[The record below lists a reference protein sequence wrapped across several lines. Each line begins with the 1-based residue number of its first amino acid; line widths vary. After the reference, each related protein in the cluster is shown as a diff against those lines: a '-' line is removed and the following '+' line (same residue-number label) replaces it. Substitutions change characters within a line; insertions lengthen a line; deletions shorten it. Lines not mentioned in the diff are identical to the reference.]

1 MNPDAAGEVI
11 QATGSR
17 VSCSMRKFTT
27 LAISL
32 LSLCA
37 PAGAADISSYAF
49 VEHDG
54 TLRVDGR
61 TIHLYG
67 IHIPPTEDNC
77 RTNER
82 PVRCTSRAAQ
92 ALEFKIA
99 GFVRCEPTAR
109 HDDGSVTALCRA
121 DGEDLSA
128 YLLRRGWALALPNA
142 PFEYVA
148 LERIARQH
156 NVGVW
161 GIQIDR
167 IPRGSR

>member
-1 MNPDAAGEVI
+1 MNWKVVLVI
-11 QATGSR
+11 QAAGSC
-17 VSCSMRKFTT
+17 VSSFMIRWAT
-27 LAISL
+27 LAIGVL
-32 LSLCA
+32 ALCA
-37 PAGAADISSYAF
+37 AASAAEISSYAF

-67 IHIPPTEDNC
+67 IHIPPTEDDC
-77 RTNER
+77 RTSER

-92 ALEFKIA
+92 ALEFRIS
-99 GFVRCEPTAR
+99 GFVHCEPTAR

-128 YLLRRGWALALPNA
+128 YLLRRGWALALPEA
-142 PFEYVA
+142 PFEYEA
-148 LERIARQH
+148 LERIARQR

-161 GIQIDR
+161 GITIDR
-167 IPRGSR
+167 FSPGRR